1 MSPGTL
7 DAHCRCRDVRGGVCL
22 KRSGAREVGCRR
34 ADVEVFAS
42 SAPEVW
48 RSCRYVHEFVSRALE
63 VWRCAA
69 SVLPLCLKSSGDALQ
84 ACRRGGICLKSPRGL
99 EAM

>member
-7 DAHCRCRDVRGGVCL
+7 EAHCRRRDVRGGVCL
-22 KRSGAREVGCRR
+22 FASRAREVRCRR

-42 SAPEVW
+42 RALEVW
-48 RSCRYVHEFVSRALE
+48 RRCRYVYEFVSRALE

-69 SVLPLCLKSSGDALQ
+69 SVWPLCLKSPG
-84 ACRRGGICLKSPRGL
+84 GL